1 MSETASQIREFQ
13 VGLGM
18 MLTVKERSI
27 LSISGLGSCVGL
39 ALMDVVS
46 RIGGLA
52 HIVLPDSKEGK
63 DALKWPGKYADI
75 AVRKL
80 VERMLSMG
88 SQALFLRAK
97 LVGGANVCTSGGFDG
112 SRNISRVRTELS
124 AIPIEIIAEELG
136 FRLSRSMKF
145 DTGNGKITVRR
156 FQQRNGVAELKD
168 IIII

>member
-1 MSETASQIREFQ
+1 MGETASQIREFQ

-18 MLTVKERSI
+18 MFTVKERSI

-52 HIVLPDSKEGK
+52 HIVPPDSKEGK
-63 DALKWPGKYADI
+63 DAFKWPGKYADI
-75 AVRKL
+75 AVRQL